1 MAEET
6 DIGGDNNDFFVGEDK
21 GFELGPVVDK
31 NGVPVDMTGW
41 DLRFVVRK
49 SDNKADPAMFEKT
62 AVILGTY
69 SATPASNTQFARV
82 VFTDTETETLKAIPY
97 RQSWKRYDNGVET
110 VLAFGNWEPKRVTA
124 H

>member
-1 MAEET
+1 MAIET

-31 NGVPVDMTGW
+31 DGVPVDMTGW
-41 DLRFVVRK
+41 DLHFVVRK
-49 SDNKADPAMFEKT
+49 ADSSPDPALFDKT

-69 SATPASNTQFARV
+69 NVDPEVNTQFARV
-82 VFTDTETETLKAIPY
+82 VFTDTETEVLKAIDY

-110 VLAFGNWEPKRVTA
+110 VLAFGNWHPKLVTA